1 MKTIGVLG
9 GLGPQ
14 ATMDFESRVH
24 RVAQRLIPPS
34 GNGGYP
40 PMVVYYYRFVPFVVA
55 ETGAPE
61 LPLRPHPRFLDAAA
75 KIGGIADFI
84 VITSNFLH
92 LFREEI
98 EQAAG
103 REVVSMIDV
112 TVAEVRRRQW
122 RRIGVSGFGQ
132 PLVYTMPLE
141 AAGLATETIVGESR
155 ERLDRAIEKVM
166 EGRDDEG
173 SASAAREA
181 VGELRARP
189 VDGIILGCTEIPL
202 LLGDA
207 ACDPDLVNPLQLLA
221 DAAVNH
227 ALT

>member
-14 ATMDFESRVH
+14 ATIDFEARVR
-24 RVAQRLIPPS
+24 RVAQQLIPPR

-40 PMVVYYYRFVPFVVA
+40 PMVVYYYRFVPFVATEAGV
-55 ETGAPE
+55 PE
-61 LPLRPHPRFLDAAA
+61 PPLRPHTGLLDAAA
-75 KIGGIADFI
+75 KLGGMADFI

-92 LFREEI
+92 VFRAEI

-103 REVVSMIDV
+103 CEVLSMIDV
-112 TVAEVRRRQW
+112 TLAEVRRRQW
-122 RRIGVSGFGQ
+122 RRVGVPGFGD
-132 PLVYTMPLE
+132 PIVYTKPL
-141 AAGLATETIVGESR
+141 AAMGLASETIAGELR
-155 ERLDRAIEKVM
+155 TRLDDAIHKMM
-166 EGRDDEG
+166 EGREDAD
-173 SASAAREA
+173 SVRAAREA
-181 VGELRARP
+181 VDELRARR

-207 ACDPDLVNPLQLLA
+207 ASAQDLVNPLQLLS

>member
-14 ATMDFESRVH
+14 ATIDFEARVH
-24 RVAQRLIPPS
+24 RVAQQLIPPR

-40 PMVVYYYRFVPFVVA
+40 PMVVYYYRFVPFVA
-55 ETGAPE
+55 TEAGAPE
-61 LPLRPHPRFLDAAA
+61 PPLRPHTRLLDAAA
-75 KIGGIADFI
+75 KLGGMADFI

-92 LFREEI
+92 VFRAEI

-103 REVVSMIDV
+103 CEVLSMIDV
-112 TVAEVRRRQW
+112 TLAEVRRRQW
-122 RRIGVSGFGQ
+122 RRVGVPGFGD
-132 PLVYTMPLE
+132 PIVYTKPL
-141 AAGLATETIVGESR
+141 AAMGLASETIAGELR
-155 ERLDRAIEKVM
+155 TRLDDAIHKVM
-166 EGRDDEG
+166 EGREDAD
-173 SASAAREA
+173 SVRAAREA
-181 VGELRARP
+181 VDELRARR

-207 ACDPDLVNPLQLLA
+207 ASAQDLVNPLQLLS